1 MFKLVILFVSIMVIV
16 LTGCIPVTITGSG
29 NVVTQ
34 EEHLTGFD
42 WVDISHSFTVDISQG
57 ESFSVVIRI
66 DDNLVEH
73 LNVIK
78 QGDTLKI
85 GLDPTRDFNIQN
97 ATMEAKVTMPE
108 LTGLDLSGSSDA
120 NITGFNSTENLTV
133 DLSGSSSLVGDIE
146 AGDISIDLSGSSDMK
161 LAGSAADLTIDIS
174 GSSDLD
180 LAELPAVNAR
190 MAASGSSSAVVNASG
205 RLDVEASG
213 ASDIYYLGDPTLGTI
228 STSGSSTIQPR

>member
-1 MFKLVILFVSIMVIV
+1 MFKLVILFMSIMVIM

-34 EEHLTGFD
+34 EELLTGFNR
-42 WVDISHSFTVDISQG
+42 VDISHSFKVDISQG

-85 GLDPTRDFNIQN
+85 GLDPTRDFNIRN
-97 ATMEAKVTMPE
+97 ATMQAKITMPE

-120 NITGFNSTENLTV
+120 NITGFNATENLTV

-146 AGDISIDLSGSSDMK
+146 AGDIRIDLSGSSDMK
-161 LAGSAADLTIDIS
+161 LAGSGADLTIDIS

-190 MAASGSSSAVVNASG
+190 VSASGSSSAVVNASV
-205 RLDVEASG
+205 RLDVEATG

-228 STSGSSTIQPR
+228 STSGSSTIQLK

>member
-1 MFKLVILFVSIMVIV
+1 M
-16 LTGCIPVTITGSG
+16 
-29 NVVTQ
+29 
-34 EEHLTGFD
+34 
-42 WVDISHSFTVDISQG
+42 DISQG

>member
-1 MFKLVILFVSIMVIV
+1 MFKLVILFMSIMVIM

-29 NVVTQ
+29 NVITQ
-34 EEHLTGFD
+34 EELLSGFNR
-42 WVDISHSFTVDISQG
+42 VDISHSFKVDISQG

-85 GLDPTRDFNIQN
+85 GLDPTRDFNIRN
-97 ATMEAKVTMPE
+97 ATMQAKITMPE

-120 NITGFNSTENLTV
+120 NITGFKSTENLTV

-146 AGDISIDLSGSSDMK
+146 AGDIRIDLSGSSDMK
-161 LAGSAADLTIDIS
+161 LAGSGADLTIDIS
-174 GSSDLD
+174 GSSNLD

-190 MAASGSSSAVVNASG
+190 VSASGSSSAVVNASG
-205 RLDVEASG
+205 RLDVEATG

-228 STSGSSTIQPR
+228 STSGSSTIQLK